1 MVKMATV
8 TMTIEEYEAFMDLVR
23 AAGGGMSL
31 IDSSPSPAEPS
42 PKPKKRKRSKYNRE
56 LSKQLKMLRAK
67 HPRTAVTSL
76 MKRAHRLTR
85 KALKL

>member
-1 MVKMATV
+1 MATV
-8 TMTIEEYEAFMDLVR
+8 TMTIEEYEALMDLVR

-31 IDSSPSPAEPS
+31 IDSSPSPAEPG
-42 PKPKKRKRSKYNRE
+42 PKPKKRKRSRYNKE
-56 LSKQLKMLRAK
+56 LSKQLKLLKAK
-67 HPRTAVTSL
+67 HPRTKVTSL